1 MNYFTNK
8 LIIDGTCYVIL
19 MISLICYNNLG
30 LAIDI
35 RNWINL
41 PNCMDQNSQFGMR
54 IRIVNFVSFVR
65 LFCLMTADGIPFLEI
80 EFCRNKY

>member
-41 PNCMDQNSQFGMR
+41 PNCMDQNPQLECGFGLL
-54 IRIVNFVSFVR
+54 ISFHLSGYFV
-65 LFCLMTADGIPFLEI
+65 
-80 EFCRNKY
+80 